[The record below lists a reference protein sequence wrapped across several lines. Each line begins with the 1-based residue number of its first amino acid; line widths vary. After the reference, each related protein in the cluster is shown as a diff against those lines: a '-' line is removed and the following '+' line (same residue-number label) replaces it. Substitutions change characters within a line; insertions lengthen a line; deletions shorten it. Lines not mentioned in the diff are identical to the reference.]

1 MFGKLLIAN
10 RGEIAVRV
18 IRTCKK
24 MGIPTVAV
32 YSEADIRSQ
41 YVQEADESVFIGP
54 APARESF
61 LDVHK
66 IISVA
71 KNLHCD
77 AVHPGYGFLS
87 ENADFA
93 SQVAQ
98 EGITF
103 IGPPPSAIAVLG
115 DKMASKLLAI
125 KAGVPVVPGVH
136 DTDSADVLR
145 EAAVEMGFPVLLK
158 PAAGGGGRGM
168 RIISRVED
176 FSSALS
182 ACKEETKKSF
192 ADDRIFLEKFISK
205 PRHIEFQVMADGF
218 GNVIHLG
225 ERECSIQRRYQKVI
239 EETPSPI
246 LDATLREKMG
256 DVACKLALAAGYV
269 NAGTVEFILDQ
280 EKNFYFLEMNT
291 RLQVEHP
298 ITELVTGLDLVEMQ
312 IRIAAGEQIKLRQE
326 HVVSRG
332 WAIESRICAEDPT
345 RGFLPTTGMITR
357 YAAPRGR
364 NIRVD
369 SGVGAGSIITIY
381 YDSLLAKVAV
391 WGETR
396 LQAIQTM
403 CKALNGYHIEGLTTN
418 VDFCNAVINHPAFI
432 NGDLSTEFIENHFE
446 NGQSKLPPQRL
457 HLCQMVIAAVL
468 VHHTRQRLIKDSLK
482 PMSPLTG
489 ISPARRKVHDYIIRS
504 ENDVFRV
511 QTEQGISPNDWRIT
525 DLPVRLE
532 VGKPVLTRIGDA
544 VHLGAPAYDHL
555 EQLRPAGAIDAAI
568 VADPQPS
575 LAVGDDSIDEVVWQP
590 VGGGDRH
597 DAPVAQ
603 DVQPAV
609 RADPQCAGLRF
620 VLDQRP
626 DVEARKPARFVK
638 ALEAGVGEPGQ
649 SATVRADPKVLGTV
663 FKDDADALVR
673 KAVRDPP
680 GIGPAIAEAVE
691 PLSRACPHRAI
702 APRV

>member
-1 MFGKLLIAN
+1 VFGKLLIAN

-525 DLPVRLE
+525 VDGRLYE
-532 VGKPVLTRIGDA
+532 VV
-544 VHLGAPAYDHL
+544 APEFEYYRRR
-555 EQLRPAGAIDAAI
+555 LRLKI
-568 VADPQPS
+568 
-575 LAVGDDSIDEVVWQP
+575 DSIDSMFRLQYDENHIRVAYSGITRTFEIYLPKEWKLEDYMFKGRKVSVENVLKCPMPGMITEICVAEGAQVRKGQELVRMESMKMESGIASPCDGEVESI
-590 VGGGDRH
+590 
-597 DAPVAQ
+597 
-603 DVQPAV
+603 
-609 RADPQCAGLRF
+609 L
-620 VLDQRP
+620 
-626 DVEARKPARFVK
+626 VK
-638 ALEAGVGEPGQ
+638 PGQ
-649 SATVRADPKVLGTV
+649 NVETDELLIK
-663 FKDDADALVR
+663 FK
-673 KAVRDPP
+673 P
-680 GIGPAIAEAVE
+680 
-691 PLSRACPHRAI
+691 
-702 APRV
+702 

>member
-41 YVQEADESVFIGP
+41 YVQEADETVFIGP

-525 DLPVRLE
+525 VDGRLYE
-532 VGKPVLTRIGDA
+532 VV
-544 VHLGAPAYDHL
+544 APEFEYYRRR
-555 EQLRPAGAIDAAI
+555 LRLKI
-568 VADPQPS
+568 
-575 LAVGDDSIDEVVWQP
+575 DSIDSMFRLQYDENHIRVAYSGITRTFEIYLPKEWKLEDYMFKGRKVSVENVLKCPMPGMITEICVAEGAQVRKGQELVRMESMKMESGIASPCDGEVESI
-590 VGGGDRH
+590 
-597 DAPVAQ
+597 
-603 DVQPAV
+603 
-609 RADPQCAGLRF
+609 L
-620 VLDQRP
+620 
-626 DVEARKPARFVK
+626 VK
-638 ALEAGVGEPGQ
+638 PGQ
-649 SATVRADPKVLGTV
+649 NVETDELLIK
-663 FKDDADALVR
+663 FK
-673 KAVRDPP
+673 P
-680 GIGPAIAEAVE
+680 
-691 PLSRACPHRAI
+691 
-702 APRV
+702 